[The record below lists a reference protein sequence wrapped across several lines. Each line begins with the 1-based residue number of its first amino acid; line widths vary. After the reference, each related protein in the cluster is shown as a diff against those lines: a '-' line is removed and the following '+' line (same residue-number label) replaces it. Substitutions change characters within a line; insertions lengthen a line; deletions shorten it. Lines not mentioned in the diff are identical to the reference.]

1 MWKYVGKRLLQMIP
15 VLLIVSFV
23 VFWLMSMSADPAST
37 IMGDVASA
45 EQIAAKREAMGL
57 NRPLLVRYGEYIWNV
72 LHGDFGLSLY
82 GKNVW
87 EQFSARFPFTLLLCA
102 GSILLT
108 VLVSIPFGIIAALK
122 KDTWIDSIIS
132 ALAMFGVSMP
142 VFWLGLLLMLLFG
155 VKLGWLPTTG
165 IQGGVLKSAIL
176 PSVTS
181 AITALATMTRMTR
194 SSMLDNLNAD
204 YLRTYRSKG
213 VREHD
218 VIWKHCLKNAL
229 LPIIT
234 TIGGQFNV
242 LIGGA
247 VTLEIVFTWPGIGN
261 LIISSVRSGD
271 YMMVCGCVIM
281 VCLAVAIGQLVVDLA
296 YALVDPRIRA
306 QYSGK

>member
-1 MWKYVGKRLLQMIP
+1 MLKYIGKRLLQMIP
-15 VLLIVSFV
+15 VLLVVSFV
-23 VFWLMSMSADPAST
+23 VFWLMSISSDPAAT

-45 EQIAAKREAMGL
+45 EQIEAKREAMGL
-57 NRPLLVRYGEYIWNV
+57 NRPIVVRYGEYVWNA
-72 LHGDFGLSLY
+72 LHGDLGLSIY
-82 GKNVW
+82 GQNVW

-108 VLVSIPFGIIAALK
+108 VIVSIPCGIIAALK
-122 KDTWIDSIIS
+122 KDTWVDSIIS

-204 YLRTYRSKG
+204 YLRTYRAKG

-218 VIWKHCLKNAL
+218 VIWRHCLKNAL

-234 TIGGQFNV
+234 AIGNQLNI

-261 LIISSVRSGD
+261 LVITSVRSGD
-271 YMMVCGCVIM
+271 YMMVTGCVVMI
-281 VCLAVAIGQLVVDLA
+281 CLCIAFAQLIVDLS